1 MPLDTNT
8 EFSSKAPYQDLSE
21 NNQNVFSNFLR
32 KADSLDWRYKIIST
46 LIFCSSSIAL
56 VYIYRDF
63 IVSLG
68 RWGYLG
74 AFLINGLCSATIV
87 LPAPGGIIVAIL
99 AQNFNPLLI
108 GILAGLG
115 GTLGG
120 STAYLAGAINT
131 TSAKNNRWFTTL
143 DWLMNKFGGFI
154 IFLTATIPIL
164 PGDLSSLMAGG
175 VRYPIKKYLLYNST
189 GSIIKM
195 TTISYLGSEAL
206 IRMESLFK
214 EWAAKII
221 SALFHFF

>member
-1 MPLDTNT
+1 MPLDTNP
-8 EFSSKAPYQDLSE
+8 EFASEIKYQDLSK
-21 NNQNVFSNFLR
+21 NNQNVFSNFLER
-32 KADSLDWRYKIIST
+32 ADSLDWRYKIVLT
-46 LIFCSSSIAL
+46 LIFCSSTIAS
-56 VYIYRDF
+56 VYVYRDF
-63 IVSLG
+63 IASLG
-68 RWGYLG
+68 KWGYLG

-108 GILAGLG
+108 GILAGIG

-131 TSAKNNRWFTTL
+131 TSAKSNRWFTTL
-143 DWLMNKFGGFI
+143 DWLMNRFGGLI

-195 TTISYLGSEAL
+195 TTISYLGAEAL
-206 IRMESLFK
+206 TRIESLLK
-214 EWAAKII
+214 EWSEKII